1 MYSPGNAKPFDR
13 ALSLSGRGIKKT
25 MVAQPG
31 RKRSFQLRE
40 IKLVNAVGCVFKQKK
55 LKTEEDCFAEERYE
69 NKLSGGN
76 G

>member
-1 MYSPGNAKPFDR
+1 MYSPGGAKPLTGR
-13 ALSLSGRGIKKT
+13 LLSEWERDKKDYGRST
-25 MVAQPG
+25 S
-31 RKRSFQLRE
+31 RKRSFQLGE

-69 NKLSGGN
+69 NKLSGRN

>member
-31 RKRSFQLRE
+31 RKRSFQLGE
-40 IKLVNAVGCVFKQKK
+40 IKLVNAVGCVFKRKR
-55 LKTEEDCFAEERYE
+55 LETEKR
-69 NKLSGGN
+69 LLGG
-76 G
+76 GTL